1 MKTGKITAKLRDA
14 VPVCL
19 MVNGEEVKR
28 YKNIE
33 LPDELKEV
41 EMTDFHF
48 NVHMDG
54 KITFEIH
61 YEEGA
66 LPEVFPEAR
75 TRVSRA
81 AKGAAKAAAQESTE
95 VMAVGLPSRK
105 QRLRRKKGRKPTKS
119 RRKIPVSL
127 LRWEMSR
134 KALRLPIM

>member
-33 LPDELKEV
+33 LPDALKEV
-41 EMTDFHF
+41 EMTDFHV

-61 YEEGA
+61 
-66 LPEVFPEAR
+66 
-75 TRVSRA
+75 
-81 AKGAAKAAAQESTE
+81 
-95 VMAVGLPSRK
+95 
-105 QRLRRKKGRKPTKS
+105 
-119 RRKIPVSL
+119 
-127 LRWEMSR
+127 
-134 KALRLPIM
+134 

>member
-33 LPDELKEV
+33 LPDMLKEV

-61 YEEGA
+61 YEEGV

-75 TRVSRA
+75 TRVSQA
-81 AKGAAKAAAQESTE
+81 ARSQ
-95 VMAVGLPSRK
+95 
-105 QRLRRKKGRKPTKS
+105 S
-119 RRKIPVSL
+119 RRTGKHRGYGRGGYRVGNRGCAEGQPAG
-127 LRWEMSR
+127 R
-134 KALRLPIM
+134 